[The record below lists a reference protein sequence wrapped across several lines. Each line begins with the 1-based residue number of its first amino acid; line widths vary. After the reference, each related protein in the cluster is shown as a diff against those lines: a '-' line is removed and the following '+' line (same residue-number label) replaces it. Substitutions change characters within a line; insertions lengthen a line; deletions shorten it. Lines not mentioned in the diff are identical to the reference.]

1 MPPEENKVVSR
12 MTSFATHT
20 GKQIEVGGIW
30 IDRIA
35 EDRIVERWGVIE
47 RLGVLHQLG
56 VIPVLQRALQ
66 IGA

>member
-1 MPPEENKVVSR
+1 
-12 MTSFATHT
+12 MTSLATHT

-35 EDRIVERWGVIE
+35 EDRIVECWGVIE
-47 RLGVLHQLG
+47 RVGVLHQLG

-66 IGA
+66 I

>member
-1 MPPEENKVVSR
+1 
-12 MTSFATHT
+12 
-20 GKQIEVGGIW
+20 
-30 IDRIA
+30 
-35 EDRIVERWGVIE
+35 VECWGVIE

>member
-1 MPPEENKVVSR
+1 
-12 MTSFATHT
+12 
-20 GKQIEVGGIW
+20 
-30 IDRIA
+30 
-35 EDRIVERWGVIE
+35 VERWGVIE